1 MQLWDNLT
9 GAGAR
14 GRLHAWAGNRFTATP
29 WSEVVA
35 DGRAAAAALRRAGVR
50 PGRQVAAVLDN
61 SPEAVRGLL
70 GVWLAGGAVASLP
83 VPTRGM
89 DRQEYARH
97 LTALVGNL
105 DAPVLL
111 ADEKL
116 VPLLPEELSARLS
129 VRSWQSLAGG
139 NGRIDEAPPG
149 PDELAFVQYSSG
161 STSVPKGCALTT
173 RAIGAQLE
181 LILAMAGGVPGEET
195 VASWL
200 PLSHDMG
207 MFGCLLY
214 AWAHDFG
221 LVLSTPE
228 RFMMS
233 PRTWFRDMA
242 EYGATMTAGTSTALH
257 LAARGQGS
265 GALAAPLRLRV
276 CVVGAERV
284 EWEALRRTVAAFGP
298 YGLRSEALMPA
309 YGLAEA
315 TLAVTACPHDEA
327 PRFLDVDGN
336 RLADGEVVACAADDP
351 AATRVVSTGRP
362 CAGVSVE
369 LAEPGRLSE
378 IRIASPSLASGYF
391 ADPERTAARFV
402 DGRLRTGDLGFQHDG
417 ELYVV
422 GRSDD
427 LLSVGGRNVYAREIE
442 STIDGLDAVRKG
454 CAVIVDVAEDGRS
467 ELVLLVEL
475 KARSTDYRAFAD
487 EAAAIA
493 MTKAGVSLAEC
504 VFLPKGTL
512 PKTPSG
518 KIQRFRCRSLL
529 ASDALVPLARVTVG

>member
-1 MQLWDNLT
+1 MQLWEQLT
-9 GAGAR
+9 GAGSR
-14 GRLHAWAGNRFTATP
+14 GRLHAWAGNGFTTTP

-35 DGRAAAAALRRAGVR
+35 DARGAAATRRRAGVR
-50 PGRQVAAVLDN
+50 PGRQVAAILDN

-97 LTALVGNL
+97 LETLVTNL

-116 VPLLPEELSARLS
+116 VPLLPESVHHRLT
-129 VRSWQSLAGG
+129 VRSWQSLAGD
-139 NGRIDEAPPG
+139 GRIDETPPEA
-149 PDELAFVQYSSG
+149 DALAFVQYSSG

-173 RAIGAQLE
+173 RAIGRQLE
-181 LILAMAGGVPGEET
+181 MILAMAGGVPGEET

-284 EWEALRRTVAAFGP
+284 EWEALRRAVAAFGP
-298 YGLRSEALMPA
+298 HGLREEALMPA

-362 CAGVSVE
+362 CDGVEVDV
-369 LAEPGRLSE
+369 AEPGRLSE
-378 IRIASPSLASGYF
+378 IRIASPSLAGGYF

-402 DGRLRTGDLGFQHDG
+402 DGRLRTGDLGFRHDG

-427 LLSVGGRNVYAREIE
+427 LLQVGGRNVYAREIE
-442 STIDGLDAVRKG
+442 STIDGLETVRKG

-475 KARSTDYRAFAD
+475 KSRNNDFQAFAD

-493 MTKAGVSLAEC
+493 MTKAGVPLAEC
-504 VFLPKGTL
+504 VFLEKGTL

-529 ASDALVPLARVTVG
+529 ASDALRPLARIAVR

>member
-1 MQLWDNLT
+1 M
-9 GAGAR
+9 
-14 GRLHAWAGNRFTATP
+14 
-29 WSEVVA
+29 
-35 DGRAAAAALRRAGVR
+35 
-50 PGRQVAAVLDN
+50 
-61 SPEAVRGLL
+61 RGLL

-97 LTALVGNL
+97 LETLVGNL

-116 VPLLPEELSARLS
+116 VPLLPESVLRRLA
-129 VRSWQSLAGG
+129 VRSWQSLASD
-139 NGRIDEAPPG
+139 GRIDESPPEADG
-149 PDELAFVQYSSG
+149 LAFVQYSSG
-161 STSVPKGCALTT
+161 STSVPKGCTLTT
-173 RAIGAQLE
+173 RAIGRQLE
-181 LILAMAGGVPGEET
+181 MILAMAGRVPGEET

-257 LAARGQGS
+257 LAARGQRS
-265 GALAAPLRLRV
+265 GALSAPLRLRV

-298 YGLRSEALMPA
+298 QGLRAEALMPA

-362 CAGVSVE
+362 CAGVEVDV
-369 LAEPGRLSE
+369 AEPGRLSE
-378 IRIASPSLASGYF
+378 IRVASPSLASGYF
-391 ADPERTAARFV
+391 ADAERTAARFV
-402 DGRLRTGDLGFQHDG
+402 DGRLRTGDLGFLHDG

-427 LLSVGGRNVYAREIE
+427 LLQVGGRNVYAREIE
-442 STIDGLDAVRKG
+442 STIDGLESVRKG
-454 CAVIVDVAEDGRS
+454 CAVIVDVAEGGRS
-467 ELVLLVEL
+467 EVVLLVEL
-475 KARSTDYRAFAD
+475 RSRSNDYRAFAE

-493 MTKAGVSLAEC
+493 MTKAGVPLAEC
-504 VFLPKGTL
+504 VFLEKGTL

-518 KIQRFRCRSLL
+518 KIQRFRCRTLL
-529 ASDALVPLARVTVG
+529 ASDAWRPLARVAVR